1 MSKFDDV
8 IKQKRDQLNEIA
20 GGTANVQQTAQPP
33 QQVQQPQPNQPQ
45 PNQSQPNQTQGQTP
59 NPQNQQQGQAPQSS
73 DPAQTLAQAFQGM
86 KFSDPTQAVQ
96 VLNNAMKT
104 AGNAPGIKEF
114 FGSLGF
120 DPKQGFM
127 VTQQKTA
134 PQQQQ
139 APQQSGPAPLK

>member
-20 GGTANVQQTAQPP
+20 GGTANVQQMA
-33 QQVQQPQPNQPQ
+33 QQP
-45 PNQSQPNQTQGQTP
+45 QTP
-59 NPQNQQQGQAPQSS
+59 NPTGQTQPAQQPQGQQQGQTPQSS
-73 DPAQTLAQAFQGM
+73 DPAQSLAQAFQGM
-86 KFSDPTQAVQ
+86 KFSDPNQAVQ

-127 VTQQKTA
+127 VTQQKAAA

>member
-20 GGTANVQQTAQPP
+20 GGTANVQQIAQQTQPG
-33 QQVQQPQPNQPQ
+33 QQPGQQGQQPGQQPAQ
-45 PNQSQPNQTQGQTP
+45 QQTQGQQP
-59 NPQNQQQGQAPQSS
+59 GQQST
-73 DPAQTLAQAFQGM
+73 DPAQILAQAFQGM
-86 KFSDPTQAVQ
+86 KFSDQNQAVQ

-139 APQQSGPAPLK
+139 APQQGPAPLK

>member
-20 GGTANVQQTAQPP
+20 GGTTNVQQTAQPP
-33 QQVQQPQPNQPQ
+33 QQGQQPQPPQQGQQP
-45 PNQSQPNQTQGQTP
+45 QPNQTQGQT
-59 NPQNQQQGQAPQSS
+59 PQSS
-73 DPAQTLAQAFQGM
+73 DPAQTLAQVFQRM

-139 APQQSGPAPLK
+139 VSQQQAPQQSGPTPLR

>member
-8 IKQKRDQLNEIA
+8 VKQKRDQLNEFLTPPAANDIQA
-20 GGTANVQQTAQPP
+20 GQQKVAQPG
-33 QQVQQPQPNQPQ
+33 QPQPGQTGQPQ
-45 PNQSQPNQTQGQTP
+45 QTQPGQ
-59 NPQNQQQGQAPQSS
+59 QNTQQGQPQQSS
-73 DPAQTLAQAFQGM
+73 DPAQTLAQAFQTM
-86 KFSDPTQAVQ
+86 KFSDQNQAVQ

-127 VTQQKTA
+127 VTQQKAAPTA
-134 PQQQQ
+134 PQASS
-139 APQQSGPAPLK
+139 APQQTGPAPLK